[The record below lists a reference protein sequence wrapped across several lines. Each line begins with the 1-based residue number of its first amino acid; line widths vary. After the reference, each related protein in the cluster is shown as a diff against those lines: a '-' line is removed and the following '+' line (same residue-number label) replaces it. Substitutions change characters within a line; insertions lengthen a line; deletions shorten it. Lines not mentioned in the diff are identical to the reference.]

1 MSGEVSLT
9 DSLNLL
15 SGKKAAYLDRCF
27 QFGTANVSKLTE
39 AVNALYAGVGAK
51 SNPEIFLA
59 QGPSEALDYLNRYR
73 AGALSSSGRN
83 MADVFFQYAMDTAR
97 KLGIQCAAYWA
108 AEDLEMVKKMIFWDL
123 NFQVSQ
129 AYAAPVFQSLRQLG
143 YFPPDYG
150 RRYAHN
156 PCIAD
161 ADWLHFYTIMQEA
174 LDIDLDIP
182 AGIQAFLRNGGM
194 YLHAFEE
201 RAVVCCNPLYVN
213 RDENFS
219 LHGED
224 EAAMVWEDGTALYF
238 HHGVAVPEKL
248 VLSPDTI
255 TREDVMHEQN
265 AEVRRCYQE
274 ILGSY
279 RFGNLLGLVLLD
291 ADKDR
296 FGNDLKLYKTEFRDK
311 LAGDFIYFAQVVC
324 PSTQRQYFLCV
335 PPKLRTAKEAVA
347 WSFGKSAEEYKPDI
361 ET

>member
-1 MSGEVSLT
+1 MPAEVRLT

-15 SGKKAAYLDRCF
+15 SGKKVAYLNRCF
-27 QFGTANVSKLTE
+27 QFGFSDALRLE
-39 AVNALYAGVGAK
+39 HAVRTLYKELGCN
-51 SNPEIFLA
+51 SNPEVFIA
-59 QGPSEALDYLNRYR
+59 QGPSEAREYLNRYR

-83 MADVFFQYAMDTAR
+83 MADALFQHAMNAAR
-97 KLGIQCAAYWA
+97 ELGLAFAAKWP
-108 AEDLEMVKKMIFWDL
+108 AEETEMVKKMIFWDL

-129 AYAAPVFQSLRQLG
+129 AYASPVFQSLRQLG

-161 ADWLHFYTIMQEA
+161 VDWVYFYSILDEA
-174 LDIDLDIP
+174 LEIGLDLP
-182 AGIQAFLRNGGM
+182 AGMPAFLKNGGM
-194 YLHAFEE
+194 YMHAFEE
-201 RAVVCCNPLYVN
+201 RAVVCSNPLYVH
-213 RDENFS
+213 RDENFA

-248 VLSPDTI
+248 VLSPDTV

-347 WSFGKSAEEYKPDI
+347 WSFGKTAEEYKPDI